1 MLARPQT
8 PQADW
13 FVEVNSQNQ
22 SKPKTDSSVLM
33 VCTVPPPDPEHPT
46 DDVGNV
52 TTCQVRCNTAQ
63 HSTAQRS
70 TAQHSAAQR
79 STAQHSTAQ
88 HSTAQ
93 HSTSRG
99 TAQHSTSTAQYSTAQ
114 YATPCHTARLLLLIS
129 ANNAMSC

>member
-22 SKPKTDSSVLM
+22 AKPKTDSSVLM

-52 TTCQVRCNTAQ
+52 TTCQVRCNTVQ
-63 HSTAQRS
+63 HS

-79 STAQHSTAQ
+79 SAAQRSTAQ

-99 TAQHSTSTAQYSTAQ
+99 TAQHKHSTVQHSTIR
-114 YATPCHTARLLLLIS
+114 HTVSHHKVVVVAD
-129 ANNAMSC
+129 NVM